1 MKSATRGA
9 RRFDGPA
16 GEKQAVALLGVFDL
30 SYEEAAKASGLP
42 VGTMKSRLSR
52 GRQRLRT
59 LMEESRAK

>member
-1 MKSATRGA
+1 MKSLS
-9 RRFDGPA
+9 A

-52 GRQRLRT
+52 GRQRLRS
-59 LMEESRAK
+59 MMDESRAK